1 MENEIKRLLAAVVHP
16 ETGKDI
22 VSDGFIEHIASTA
35 NKITIVLRF
44 AKTRD
49 PFAGKIRKQV
59 ETILQLAL
67 YQHLHRRSVVQCDNE
82 VGYRPYRELCKPT
95 F

>member
-1 MENEIKRLLAAVVHP
+1 MENEIKGLLAAVVHP
-16 ETGKDI
+16 ETGKDL

-49 PFAGKIRKQV
+49 PFAGKIRKNS
-59 ETILQLAL
+59 E
-67 YQHLHRRSVVQCDNE
+67 RNE
-82 VGYRPYRELCKPT
+82 PT
-95 F
+95 KKASTPAKNVLKKFIPIYI